1 MTEPLGTL
9 KSKFSRT
16 YILLN
21 PDPYLGPNTW
31 RLSNVP
37 ATNDVGPDD
46 NALKDIYTLLPINKT
61 EVGSTT
67 NLFFDI
73 ANLPTT
79 NEASREKNYST
90 SVLSNFFSQSGLL
103 PRRAG
108 FSLTGLKGIDPI
120 KTIVND
126 DTGVIYFDMQDLPT
140 LDDVRR
146 NRSYYISA
154 RTFKYNSRSVDVLT
168 ADAPLEAVTSN
179 KTATVSL
186 DFRNLPE
193 A

>member
-16 YILLN
+16 YIRLN
-21 PDPYLGPNTW
+21 PDPYLGPDTW

-37 ATNDVGPDD
+37 AINNIGPED
-46 NALKDIYTLLPINKT
+46 NTLKDIYTVLPINKT

-73 ANLPTT
+73 ANLPTRD
-79 NEASREKNYST
+79 EASSRKDYFRSLLGT
-90 SVLSNFFSQSGLL
+90 FFTQVDML
-103 PRRAG
+103 PRRIG
-108 FSLTGLKGIDPI
+108 FSLTTLKGVDPI
-120 KTIVND
+120 KTVVND
-126 DTGVIYFDMQDLPT
+126 DTGVVYFDMADLPT
-140 LDDVRR
+140 LDAVRR
-146 NRSYYISA
+146 NPKYYISTS
-154 RTFKYNSRSVDVLT
+154 TFKYNSRSVDVLT
-168 ADAPLEAVTSN
+168 ADAPLEAVTADQ
-179 KTATVSL
+179 TATVSL